1 MKTIEEKIKEFAR
14 KLTPCGMCYTNS
26 DGVGCRV
33 EIEDCAWYKDIYKAL
48 SEVAKLQKEIYN
60 KRACKWFESYLAE
73 IGYPDDWCRD
83 SEVQESGEIRF
94 RKAMEE

>member
-1 MKTIEEKIKEFAR
+1 MKTIEEKTKELAR
-14 KLTPCGMCYTNS
+14 KLTPCGICHRK
-26 DGVGCRV
+26 GCRV

-48 SEVAKLQKEIYN
+48 AEVAKLQKEIYN
-60 KRACKWFESYLAE
+60 KRACKWFEGYLAE

-83 SEVQESGEIRF
+83 SEVQESGEERF